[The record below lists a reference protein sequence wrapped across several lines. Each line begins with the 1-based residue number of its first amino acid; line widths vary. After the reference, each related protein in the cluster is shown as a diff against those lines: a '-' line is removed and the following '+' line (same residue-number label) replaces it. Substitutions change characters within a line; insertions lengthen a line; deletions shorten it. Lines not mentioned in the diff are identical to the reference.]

1 MPPSLQRVVVTGVGL
16 VTPLGCGVA
25 ENWDALTA
33 GRSGIGPIERFDAS
47 ALPVRFAGEVRGFE
61 PDRYIERKEIK
72 KVDRFIQFALA
83 AAQMAVD
90 DARLAV
96 EGDAADR
103 VGVILGVGI
112 GGLESLEEG
121 RDTLTQS
128 GWKRLSPFM
137 VPRLVANLAPA
148 QIAMRFGYRGVNFS
162 IASACASG
170 GHAVGEAFRSIRSG
184 YHDVIVTGGSE
195 AAVTPLGIGGFA
207 AMRALST
214 RNDEPQRASRPFDRD
229 RDGFVLAEGAGIL
242 VLESAERAQARG
254 ARVYAEVVGYGANAD
269 AYHITAPSPEGV
281 GASKCMQLALV
292 DADVDPTEVDYINA
306 HGTSTPH
313 NDLNET
319 QAIKRVFGEHAAR
332 LAVSSTKSMTGHLM
346 GAAGGVEASYTALA
360 LHHGVLPPTINYDTP
375 DPECDLDYVPNRARQ
390 VPLRAALSNSFGFG
404 GTNSCVAMKRWDAG
418 SSPTGRGR

>member
-1 MPPSLQRVVVTGVGL
+1 MPPSLQRVVVTGLGL

-33 GRSGIGPIERFDAS
+33 GRSGIGPIDRFDAC
-47 ALPVRFAGEVRGFE
+47 AFPVRFAGEVRNFDPE
-61 PDRYIERKEIK
+61 RYIERKEIK
-72 KVDRFIQFALA
+72 KVDRFIQYALA
-83 AAQMAVD
+83 AAQMAVS
-90 DARLAV
+90 DALLAV
-96 EGDAADR
+96 EGEAADR
-103 VGVILGVGI
+103 VGVILGVGV

-121 RDTLTQS
+121 RDTLIHS

-148 QIAMRFGYRGVNFS
+148 QIAMRFGYRGANFA

-184 YHDVIVTGGSE
+184 YHDVILTGGTE
-195 AAVTPLGIGGFA
+195 AAVTPLGLGGFA

-214 RNDEPQRASRPFDRD
+214 RNEEPERASRPFDKD

-242 VLESAERAQARG
+242 VLESAEHACSRG
-254 ARVYAEVVGYGANAD
+254 ARIYAEVAGYGANAD

-281 GASKCMQLALV
+281 GAAKCMDLALA
-292 DADVDPTEVDYINA
+292 DAGLDSTEVGYINA

-313 NDLNET
+313 NDVNET
-319 QAIKRVFGEHAAR
+319 QAIKRTFGEHARR
-332 LAVSSTKSMTGHLM
+332 LAVSSTKSMTGHLL
-346 GAAGGVEASYTALA
+346 GAAGGIEASYTALA

-375 DPECDLDYVPNRARQ
+375 DPECDLDYVPNRARRA
-390 VPLRAALSNSFGFG
+390 PLRAALSNSFGFG
-404 GTNSCVAMKRWDAG
+404 GTNSCLVLRRWDA
-418 SSPTGRGR
+418 PR